1 MLLLFDGVCNLC
13 NGAVQWIIVRDKK
26 AIFQFAALQSD
37 AGQRALH
44 HLGLPTQSFN
54 TIVLIKGDRY
64 LIRSDAALEI
74 AVQLG
79 GFWRLAGI
87 FKIVPRFIR
96 DAVYDFIANN
106 RYRWFGKQ
114 EQCMLPRAEWK
125 GRFL

>member
-37 AGQRALH
+37 AGQRALN
-44 HLGLPTQSFN
+44 HLGLPTQTFN
-54 TIVLIKGDRY
+54 SIVLIKGDRY

-79 GFWRLAGI
+79 GFWQLAGI

>member
-37 AGQRALH
+37 AGQRALN
-44 HLGLPTQSFN
+44 HLGLPTQTFN
-54 TIVLIKGDRY
+54 SIVLIKGDRY

-79 GFWRLAGI
+79 GFWQLAGI

-125 GRFL
+125 ERFL

>member
-26 AIFQFAALQSD
+26 AVFQFAALQSD
-37 AGQRALH
+37 AGQRALN

>member
-37 AGQRALH
+37 AGQRALN
-44 HLGLPTQSFN
+44 HLGLPTQTFN
-54 TIVLIKGDRY
+54 SIVLIKGDRY
-64 LIRSDAALEI
+64 LTRSDAALEI

-79 GFWRLAGI
+79 GFWQLAGI

>member
-37 AGQRALH
+37 AGQRTLN
-44 HLGLPTQSFN
+44 HLGLPTQTFN
-54 TIVLIKGDRY
+54 SIVLIKGDRY

-79 GFWRLAGI
+79 GFWQLAGI

-125 GRFL
+125 ERFL

>member
-26 AIFQFAALQSD
+26 AIFHFAALQSD
-37 AGQRALH
+37 AGQRALN
-44 HLGLPTQSFN
+44 HLGLPTQTFN
-54 TIVLIKGDRY
+54 SIVLIKGDRY
-64 LIRSDAALEI
+64 LTRSDAALEI

-79 GFWRLAGI
+79 GFWQLAGI
-87 FKIVPRFIR
+87 FTIVPRFIR

-125 GRFL
+125 ERFL

>member
-37 AGQRALH
+37 AGQRALNQ
-44 HLGLPTQSFN
+44 LGLPTQTFN
-54 TIVLIKGDRY
+54 SIVVVKGDQY

-79 GFWRLAGI
+79 GFWQLAAI

-96 DAVYDFIANN
+96 DAVYDFIAKN
-106 RYRWFGKQ
+106 RYKWFGKQ

-125 GRFL
+125 ERFL